1 MNSLGW
7 TGRVSR
13 WSAGHRWRVIAGW
26 LVALAVVMGA
36 AGVVGGVFTT
46 DIEFTSNP
54 ESQRAKRLIEQV
66 RGSEPLAETVIV
78 RNDTL
83 TVDDPAFR
91 AQVEAIVQRLRAMPD
106 AVDPTTVASFY
117 ETGIA
122 ELVSADRHTTL
133 VPMLLVGSLD
143 DSPEKVNAVDTAVHE
158 FEGGGFGVLM
168 GGFASLNEAFTRAA
182 EHDLSAESR
191 VLPIAFVILVLVFG
205 AVVAAIVPMAV
216 AFVAIFMAFGLVT
229 LISQLWP
236 LSTFVQ
242 NMVLLIGLAVGIDYA
257 LFIVE
262 RFREERGRGT
272 SVNEALGAA
281 GDTATRAVLFSGVT
295 VVIALMGLL
304 IVPTNIFRSFGIG
317 ASIVVILSVMASLTL
332 LPAILSLLGDRV
344 NMLSI
349 PLIGARRSPGH
360 DGEGGAW
367 AAIARAVMARPLV
380 SATLAAGTLIVL
392 AIPYFSI
399 QLGASGPASIPPA
412 YEVRQAFEILNDE
425 FSAGRLAPTNIVVTA
440 DDVTAPAVQTAVAS
454 FLAALEADPDT
465 QVISEPQAN
474 AEGNI
479 LILSVIVPG
488 DTAGDVAI
496 ATMKRIRS
504 EHVPGAFAGV
514 DAEVLVGGQTAL
526 QSDFFDLVGV
536 YTPIVFIFVLSFS
549 FVLLLLVFRSLIVP
563 LKAIIMNLLSVGAAY
578 GVLVAVFQKGW
589 LAGPLG
595 FQTVPVIEA
604 WLPLFM
610 FTVLFG
616 LSMDYHVFLLS
627 RIRERFDETHNN
639 TESVAFGL
647 RSTANIITGAA
658 AIMIVVFSGF
668 AFGSLVMFQ
677 QIGVGLAVAVFL
689 DATVVRTVLV
699 PATMRLLGDRNWYL
713 PSWLRWL
720 PDLRVERS
728 APQPPREAVAVR

>member
-1 MNSLGW
+1 MIG
-7 TGRVSR
+7 
-13 WSAGHRWRVIAGW
+13 AW
-26 LVALAVVMGA
+26 LVALVIVMFA
-36 AGVVGGVFTT
+36 ANAVGGVFTT

-54 ESQRAKRLIEQV
+54 ESQAAKRLIEQV
-66 RGSEPLAETVIV
+66 RGSEPLIETVIV
-78 RNDTL
+78 RNDAL

-91 AQVEAIVQRLRAMPD
+91 AQVEAIVQQLRGMAEQL
-106 AVDPTTVASFY
+106 DPTTVASY
-117 ETGIA
+117 YDTGI
-122 ELVSADRHTTL
+122 EQLVSADRHTTL
-133 VPMLLVGSLD
+133 VPMLLTGSLD
-143 DSPEKVNAVDTAVHE
+143 DSPEKVNAIEAAIHGAAQPDFT
-158 FEGGGFGVLM
+158 VLM
-168 GGFASLNEAFTRAA
+168 GGFASLNEAFTQAA

-205 AVVAAIVPMAV
+205 AVVAAMIPMAV
-216 AFVAIFMAFGLVT
+216 AGVAIFIAFGLVT
-229 LISQLWP
+229 LISEQWP

-262 RFREERGRGT
+262 RFREERGKGHA
-272 SVNEALGAA
+272 VNDALGVA

-304 IVPTNIFRSFGIG
+304 IVPTNIFRSFGVG
-317 ASIVVILSVMASLTL
+317 ASIVVILSVAASLTM

-349 PLIGARRSPGH
+349 PLIGARRSHQH
-360 DGEGGAW
+360 DTNSGAW
-367 AAIARAVMARPLV
+367 AAIARAVMARPV
-380 SATLAAGTLIVL
+380 ISAVLSGGLLIVL

-412 YEVRQAFEILNDE
+412 YEVRQAFEILNEE

-440 DDVTAPAVQTAVAS
+440 TDVTAPAVQTP
-454 FLAALEADPDT
+454 LAALVAALVADPDIE
-465 QVISEPQAN
+465 VISEPLVN
-474 AEGNI
+474 AERSI
-479 LILSVIVPG
+479 AIFSVTVPG
-488 DTAGDVAI
+488 DTAGDRAI
-496 ATMKRIRS
+496 ATMKRIRN
-504 EHVPGAFAGV
+504 EHVPATFGGA
-514 DAEVLVGGQTAL
+514 DAQVLVGGQTAL
-526 QSDFFDLVGV
+526 QSDFFHLVTV

-549 FVLLLLVFRSLIVP
+549 FILLLLVFRSIVVP
-563 LKAIIMNLLSVGAAY
+563 LKAIVMNLLSVGAAY

-595 FQTVPVIEA
+595 FQTVPEIEA

-639 TESVAFGL
+639 TESVAYGV

-658 AIMIVVFSGF
+658 AIMVAVFSGF

-699 PATMRLLGDRNWYL
+699 PSTMRLLGDRNWYL
-713 PSWLRWL
+713 PTWLRWV
-720 PDLRVERS
+720 PDLRVERN
-728 APQPPREAVAVR
+728 APAPTPEPVAVR